1 MSLRYFFAKN
11 KNSAIN
17 YMSILALTGVI
28 VSSTAMLVVLSGFS
42 GLKDYSLE
50 FISNITPDLKISS
63 KEGKGFVYN
72 DKMKRV
78 LQENGL
84 LVSKSYEDKVLMSV
98 GNNNQIVSLKSID
111 KNFPKEKT
119 ESLLYEGLWPEL
131 EGGEI
136 VVGWENAYELGVAI
150 NDNLN
155 PITLYVPKAG
165 KGQVFSASDIL
176 KSKKTIASGI
186 FSINSELNN
195 SLIFSDFNFGKELFG
210 LKDGVVGSLDV
221 YDQFVSKKTLALLS
235 KGFGDGF
242 VFENKIEQNRSL
254 YKMLNTE
261 RAVIYLI
268 FALIVTIALFNM
280 FGALIMMILEKK
292 NNLKTLII
300 LGLTEKKMSRI
311 FLYQGLLISVV
322 GCLIGLLIG
331 VVLLFLQQK
340 FSLLMITS
348 SLAYPVSYEVINF
361 FIVFGTILSL
371 GAMASFATSYYAKRH
386 VMKTFEQ

>member
-136 VVGWENAYELGVAI
+136 VVGWENAYGLGVAI

-176 KSKKTIASGI
+176 KSKKNDRLWH
-186 FSINSELNN
+186 F
-195 SLIFSDFNFGKELFG
+195 
-210 LKDGVVGSLDV
+210 
-221 YDQFVSKKTLALLS
+221 
-235 KGFGDGF
+235 
-242 VFENKIEQNRSL
+242 
-254 YKMLNTE
+254 
-261 RAVIYLI
+261 
-268 FALIVTIALFNM
+268 
-280 FGALIMMILEKK
+280 
-292 NNLKTLII
+292 
-300 LGLTEKKMSRI
+300 
-311 FLYQGLLISVV
+311 
-322 GCLIGLLIG
+322 
-331 VVLLFLQQK
+331 
-340 FSLLMITS
+340 
-348 SLAYPVSYEVINF
+348 
-361 FIVFGTILSL
+361 
-371 GAMASFATSYYAKRH
+371 
-386 VMKTFEQ
+386 